1 MSTLDLRGAAA
12 LMNVHPR
19 TVEAMAR
26 DGRLPAAKIGRAY
39 VLLERDI
46 LAFIERTIACQ
57 TAKRGADKPT
67 CLRLTAAP
75 KYTRSGSGPITKGNR
90 DDLEQRADRTGPGGT
105 RQADAGRAAEAGEVA
120 GGAAPAEGDAGGA
133 GSRGRPK

>member
-39 VLLERDI
+39 VLMERDV
-46 LAFIERTIACQ
+46 LAFIERQIASQ
-57 TAKRGADKPT
+57 TATRGKTNQPALRHAGADF
-67 CLRLTAAP
+67 
-75 KYTRSGSGPITKGNR
+75 
-90 DDLEQRADRTGPGGT
+90 
-105 RQADAGRAAEAGEVA
+105 
-120 GGAAPAEGDAGGA
+120 
-133 GSRGRPK
+133 

>member
-39 VLLERDI
+39 VLLQDDVM
-46 LAFIERTIACQ
+46 AFIAQQIASQ
-57 TAKRGADKPT
+57 TAERGEGMPSGAV
-67 CLRLTAAP
+67 
-75 KYTRSGSGPITKGNR
+75 RSKAR
-90 DDLEQRADRTGPGGT
+90 
-105 RQADAGRAAEAGEVA
+105 
-120 GGAAPAEGDAGGA
+120 
-133 GSRGRPK
+133 GSRPESYPLR

>member
-39 VLLERDI
+39 VLMERDV
-46 LAFIERTIACQ
+46 LTFIERQISAQ
-57 TAKRGADKPT
+57 TAGRGEGMPT
-67 CLRLTAAP
+67 C
-75 KYTRSGSGPITKGNR
+75 SGET
-90 DDLEQRADRTGPGGT
+90 
-105 RQADAGRAAEAGEVA
+105 
-120 GGAAPAEGDAGGA
+120 
-133 GSRGRPK
+133 

>member
-39 VLLERDI
+39 VLLERDVE
-46 LAFIERTIACQ
+46 AFIEQQIASQ
-57 TAKRGADKPT
+57 TAARGQ
-67 CLRLTAAP
+67 AAP
-75 KYTRSGSGPITKGNR
+75 TTGARGTTPGNR
-90 DDLEQRADRTGPGGT
+90 LESYPLR
-105 RQADAGRAAEAGEVA
+105 
-120 GGAAPAEGDAGGA
+120 
-133 GSRGRPK
+133 

>member
-39 VLLERDI
+39 VLLQEDVM
-46 LAFIERTIACQ
+46 AFIARQIASQ
-57 TAKRGADKPT
+57 TAARGEGMPSG
-67 CLRLTAAP
+67 AAHG
-75 KYTRSGSGPITKGNR
+75 KASGS
-90 DDLEQRADRTGPGGT
+90 
-105 RQADAGRAAEAGEVA
+105 
-120 GGAAPAEGDAGGA
+120 
-133 GSRGRPK
+133 RPESYPLR

>member
-39 VLLERDI
+39 VLMERDVLGYLERQI
-46 LAFIERTIACQ
+46 STQ
-57 TAKRGADKPT
+57 TARKRTQQPDPAVAIGNLPGAHA
-67 CLRLTAAP
+67 LR
-75 KYTRSGSGPITKGNR
+75 
-90 DDLEQRADRTGPGGT
+90 
-105 RQADAGRAAEAGEVA
+105 
-120 GGAAPAEGDAGGA
+120 
-133 GSRGRPK
+133 

>member
-39 VLLERDI
+39 VLMERDV
-46 LAFIERTIACQ
+46 LDFIERQISAQ
-57 TAKRGADKPT
+57 TATRGESTPT
-67 CLRLTAAP
+67 EG
-75 KYTRSGSGPITKGNR
+75 TRRG
-90 DDLEQRADRTGPGGT
+90 RADQRVELHPL
-105 RQADAGRAAEAGEVA
+105 R
-120 GGAAPAEGDAGGA
+120 
-133 GSRGRPK
+133 